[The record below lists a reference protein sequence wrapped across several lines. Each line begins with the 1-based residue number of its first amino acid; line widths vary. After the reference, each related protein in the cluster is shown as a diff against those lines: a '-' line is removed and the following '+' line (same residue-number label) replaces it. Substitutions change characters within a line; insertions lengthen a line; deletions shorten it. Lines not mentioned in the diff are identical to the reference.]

1 MLMGGQ
7 GISGSSA
14 IVPPAQNP
22 NSIADGGSV
31 SLNLQP
37 TPMTGSTVTK
47 SPGNGPAV
55 AGPSVGTRVPV
66 TISAS
71 YSKDILPVVNTVVRE
86 AKSAIEFI
94 KKKLVTDK

>member
-1 MLMGGQ
+1 
-7 GISGSSA
+7 
-14 IVPPAQNP
+14 
-22 NSIADGGSV
+22 
-31 SLNLQP
+31 
-37 TPMTGSTVTK
+37 MTGSTVTK